1 MDLLQY
7 NVNMCCKYS
16 IGVCKLVLR
25 IGVVCFVQSVVGYVF
40 RLHESHVRI
49 NNKEIENII
58 QI

>member
-1 MDLLQY
+1 MSIC
-7 NVNMCCKYS
+7 VVKYS

-25 IGVVCFVQSVVGYVF
+25 IGAVCFVQSVAGYVF

-49 NNKEIENII
+49 NNKEIKNII